1 MAAERDGPQARLTAS
16 PTMDLP
22 ILMGLSDW
30 RFATAIVIAMVGGLV
45 RGTTGFGAA
54 MVMTPALALLI
65 GPKSAV
71 PITLLLETFAAL
83 PMLPGAARIARWRVI
98 APISF
103 AAFVTVPAGGW
114 LLAGADPKHLRMLIA
129 ATVIVFSLALLSGRR
144 YQGQPRT
151 GTSVA
156 LGALSGAMLG
166 ATSIGAPPVILYLLS
181 GPDPASVTRANL
193 TLYVVAISGAG
204 LVMLTASG
212 LIDGA
217 ALRLAGWLSI
227 PFIGGVIAGAKLFS
241 RFSDLRFRQFTM
253 IFMLLVA
260 VGVLLA

>member
-1 MAAERDGPQARLTAS
+1 
-16 PTMDLP
+16 MDQTLL
-22 ILMGLSDW
+22 IGLL
-30 RFATAIVIAMVGGLV
+30 IALVGGLV

-71 PITLLLETFAAL
+71 PVTLLLETFAAL
-83 PMLPGAARIARWRVI
+83 PMLPAAGRIARWRVI
-98 APISF
+98 APISI
-103 AAFVTVPAGGW
+103 AAFVTVPVGGW
-114 LLAGADPKHLRMLIA
+114 LLAGADPKHLRTLIA
-129 ATVIVFSLALLSGRR
+129 VTVIVFSLALLSGRR

-204 LVMLTASG
+204 LVMLAASG
-212 LIDGA
+212 LLDGA
-217 ALRLAGWLSI
+217 ALRFAAWLSV
-227 PFIGGVIAGAKLFS
+227 PFIGGVIVGSKLFS
-241 RFSDLRFRQFTM
+241 RFTDLRFKQFTM
-253 IFMLLVA
+253 VFMLLVA